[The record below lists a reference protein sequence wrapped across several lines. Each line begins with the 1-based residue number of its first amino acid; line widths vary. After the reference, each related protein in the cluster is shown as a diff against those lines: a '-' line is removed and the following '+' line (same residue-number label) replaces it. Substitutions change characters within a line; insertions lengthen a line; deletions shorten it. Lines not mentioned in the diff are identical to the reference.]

1 MLIEVVGVFL
11 LGMCTLILIAA
22 VDQMNNESE
31 EDEDGKKD

>member
-1 MLIEVVGVFL
+1 MIDVAIVFI

-31 EDEDGKKD
+31 EDKDGKED

>member
-1 MLIEVVGVFL
+1 MLIDVVGVFL

-31 EDEDGKKD
+31 ENKDGKKD

>member
-31 EDEDGKKD
+31 EDDNGKKD

>member
-11 LGMCTLILIAA
+11 LGMCTLILLAA

-31 EDEDGKKD
+31 EDEDGKK

>member
-22 VDQMNNESE
+22 VDQMNSESE

>member
-31 EDEDGKKD
+31 EDKDGKKD

>member
-31 EDEDGKKD
+31 EDKDGKED

>member
-11 LGMCTLILIAA
+11 LGLCTLILIAA

>member
-22 VDQMNNESE
+22 VDQMNE
-31 EDEDGKKD
+31 EGKDDGKKD